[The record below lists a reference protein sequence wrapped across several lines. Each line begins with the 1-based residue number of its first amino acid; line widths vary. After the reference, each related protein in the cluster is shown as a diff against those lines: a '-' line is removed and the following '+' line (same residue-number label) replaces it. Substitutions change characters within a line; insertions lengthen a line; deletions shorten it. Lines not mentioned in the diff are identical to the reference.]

1 MERNLLMKLGNLILK
16 YRKKCNL
23 SQEAL
28 AKEIGVTR
36 QTISKWE
43 LNETTPDL
51 KQAIKLAELF
61 KISID
66 ELIKEN
72 KTENIPKKERK
83 NNHIKFAFICYLL
96 LLLLIIIGVATTFY
110 YFGYNITIARGSI
123 AVVCTLENEEY
134 GFNITYDDTHD
145 ILMTEGSEYIFNNI
159 YNRKKHKN
167 AVDLITDINNYFKER
182 DGFCE

>member
-1 MERNLLMKLGNLILK
+1 MELGNLILK
-16 YRKKCNL
+16 YRKQNNL
-23 SQEAL
+23 SQEVL

-61 KISID
+61 KISVD
-66 ELIKEN
+66 ELVNEN
-72 KTENIPKKERK
+72 KMENMQNEEKRKSKHKK
-83 NNHIKFAFICYLL
+83 IVFICYLI
-96 LLLLIIIGVATTFY
+96 LLLLIIEGVAITFY
-110 YFGYNITIARGSI
+110 HFGYNLTIARGSF
-123 AVVCTLENEEY
+123 AVVCTLEDEEY

-145 ILMTEGSEYIFNNI
+145 ILMTEGSEYVFNNV
-159 YNRKKHKN
+159 YNRKKHQN

-182 DGFCE
+182 GGYCE

>member
-1 MERNLLMKLGNLILK
+1 MKLGNLILK
-16 YRKKCNL
+16 YRKKYHL

-61 KISID
+61 NISID

-72 KTENIPKKERK
+72 KIDHIPPKERK
-83 NNHIKFAFICYLL
+83 NKHIKFTFICYLL
-96 LLLLIIIGVATTFY
+96 LLLLIILLVSITFY
-110 YFGYNITIARGSI
+110 YLGYNLTIARSSFAI
-123 AVVCTLENEEY
+123 VCTLEDKEY
-134 GFNITYDDTHD
+134 SLNITYDDTHD

-167 AVDLITDINNYFKER
+167 TIDLITDINNYFKER
-182 DGFCE
+182 DGYCE